1 MDRIKRLS
9 MDILEKN
16 DNSFGTD
23 FDENKKILNE
33 ITIVRSKSLKN
44 EIAGYITNLI
54 RKQTRLKEEKQNS
67 ESSEQETAVSEE
79 SA

>member
-1 MDRIKRLS
+1 